1 MMVLGYAKD
10 GNLRNYFK
18 KDFLNLNWKEKLRM
32 LYKIAINLW
41 YIHKLEFI
49 HKDLHSGNIL
59 CDRNIS
65 YISDFGL
72 SQSINNNSSL
82 SVCGVLPY
90 IAPEV
95 LDKKPYTFASDV
107 YSLGI
112 IMIEISTGKPP
123 YGNVPHNENLALAI
137 CNGLRPRISKGT
149 PKCYIDLVNQ
159 CLDANPENRPSADK
173 LYDVIQNW
181 YEQLRDNKES
191 EVGKEFLNADEVRP
205 RESLLETMLHPQATY
220 TSRFLNYTN
229 LSKPINSTRI
239 QIEDPEGK

>member
-1 MMVLGYAKD
+1 MMVLGYAED

-18 KDFLNLNWKEKLRM
+18 KNFVNLKWEERLNM
-32 LYKIAINLW
+32 LFRITFNL
-41 YIHKLEFI
+41 YSIHHLKFI

-59 CDRNIS
+59 CYDVLPC
-65 YISDFGL
+65 ISDFGL

-95 LDKKPYTFASDV
+95 LDKKPHTFASDV
-107 YSLGI
+107 YSIGI
-112 IMIEISTGKPP
+112 IMVEMSTGKPP
-123 YGNVPHNENLALAI
+123 YGNVPHDEKLALAI
-137 CNGLRPRISKGT
+137 CNGLRPRIAKGT

-159 CLDANPENRPSADK
+159 CLDANPENRPSAIE
-173 LYDVIQNW
+173 LYDVIWDW
-181 YEQLRDNKES
+181 YSNKVS
-191 EVGKEFLNADEVRP
+191 EVGKEFLNADEIRP
-205 RESLLETMLHPQATY
+205 RESSFETTLHPQATY

-239 QIEDPEGK
+239 QTEDPEGK